1 METQAL
7 PSKTPLSKTM
17 QTVIHRDRIII
28 GIGIALMAMLGW
40 GYLMQMSVA
49 PGQAMAM
56 PSHASGNWQTV
67 GLNAVMWAVMMI
79 AMMLPTAS
87 PMIMSFTRVLH
98 QQQAES
104 AMLSTGVFIAGYLA
118 VWFGFS
124 AIAAMSQVG
133 LHNSDLLSSP
143 MGKTG
148 PELGAGLLITA
159 GAFHWSPLKEA
170 CLDKCR
176 SPLSFLLL
184 EWRKGKRG
192 AFIMGLRHGVFCMGC
207 CWALMLLMFAG
218 GVMNLAWMALLAV
231 YMLLEKVVPNG
242 RLFSRVSGIMLMMAG
257 GGILLGS

>member
-1 METQAL
+1 MATQ
-7 PSKTPLSKTM
+7 TM
-17 QTVIHRDRIII
+17 QSVMRRDRIII
-28 GIGIALMAMLGW
+28 GVSIAIMALLGW
-40 GYLMQMSVA
+40 AYLVQMTAAS
-49 PGQAMAM
+49 GQAMAM
-56 PSHASGNWQTV
+56 SSHASWNWQTV
-67 GLNAVMWAVMMI
+67 GLNTMMWSVMMV

-87 PMIMSFTRVLH
+87 PMIMSFSRVHH
-98 QQQAES
+98 QQQAGT
-104 AMLSTGVFIAGYLA
+104 AMLSTAVFIAGYLSIWCA
-118 VWFGFS
+118 FS
-124 AIAAMSQVG
+124 VIAAISQVV

-148 PELGAGLLITA
+148 PLLGAGLMIIA

-207 CWALMLLMFAG
+207 CWALMLLMFVG

-231 YMLLEKVVPNG
+231 YMLLEKVIPHG
-242 RLFSRVSGIMLMMAG
+242 QQFSRASGLMLIMVG
-257 GGILLGS
+257 GWILLDA